1 MVDGIAKKKA
11 AKRPAS
17 APAAEPSASPPKK
30 KKLAKKSVAPE
41 EPPKKRKTLDLL
53 ADDDAPKKKTKA
65 KAEPKVDLVALA
77 ASSSV
82 AISGNLDVDLLGRAV
97 RALLTHI
104 AREGG
109 LGAGLLDDPSP
120 IHVLLATKHH
130 PKPLGKAKTD
140 KPVPLQLPHP
150 FVDIETA
157 DICLITKDP
166 HKEYKDKLAAE
177 GLQAKVLGVHS
188 LKTKYHEYQA
198 KRELLKA
205 HAIFL
210 ADARILPMLPTL
222 LGKTFYQKRRTP
234 VAVDLKKKDLRA
246 ELSRAACGAHFRHAP
261 NGTCNSVQ
269 LGTTA
274 QPPAHL
280 VENILCGIEQ
290 VGARI
295 KGGWGEIQSLQ
306 LRTTNSIP
314 LPFYNRV

>member
-1 MVDGIAKKKA
+1 M
-11 AKRPAS
+11 
-17 APAAEPSASPPKK
+17 
-30 KKLAKKSVAPE
+30 
-41 EPPKKRKTLDLL
+41 
-53 ADDDAPKKKTKA
+53 
-65 KAEPKVDLVALA
+65 
-77 ASSSV
+77 
-82 AISGNLDVDLLGRAV
+82 
-97 RALLTHI
+97 
-104 AREGG
+104 
-109 LGAGLLDDPSP
+109 
-120 IHVLLATKHH
+120 LLATKHH

-246 ELSRAACGAHFRHAP
+246 EPLARRAARTS
-261 NGTCNSVQ
+261 GTRQ
-269 LGTTA
+269 TA
-274 QPPAHL
+274 RATRYSLVRPRSRPP
-280 VENILCGIEQ
+280 ISS
-290 VGARI
+290 RI
-295 KGGWGEIQSLQ
+295 S
-306 LRTTNSIP
+306 SAA
-314 LPFYNRV
+314 